1 MRLRTSRRLAVR
13 LCLSLLCAVPVLA
26 PLAAADLPPGW
37 GPARERQAIALAARE
52 WITTFKGG
60 DVDALMRLYEPDAY
74 VALHGQP
81 ALRGLD
87 AVRAYFAPRIGQGKV
102 EFLLDIERIDVHGR
116 TAHLISG
123 YWFTLEQPG
132 RPAYQDAGRSLLIY
146 RKGRDGR
153 WRIAVDIDQG
163 TPDITFPAPPQAR

>member
-1 MRLRTSRRLAVR
+1 MRLRLSRRLSAR
-13 LCLSLLCAVPVLA
+13 LCLAALLLA
-26 PLAAADLPPGW
+26 PAAASVSAADVPPGA
-37 GPARERQAIALAARE
+37 GPERERRAIALAARE
-52 WITTFKGG
+52 WIDTFKGG

-81 ALRGLD
+81 ALRGLA

-102 EFLLDIERIDVHGR
+102 EFLLDIERIEVHGR

-123 YWFTLEQPG
+123 YWFTLELPG
-132 RPAYQDAGRSLLIY
+132 RPIYQDAGRSLLIY

>member
-13 LCLSLLCAVPVLA
+13 LCLTLLLLCAGPVSL
-26 PLAAADLPPGW
+26 PAAELPPGS
-37 GPARERQAIALAARE
+37 GPDRERRAIALAARE
-52 WITTFKGG
+52 WIDTFKAG

-81 ALRGLD
+81 ALRGIE
-87 AVRAYFAPRIGQGKV
+87 AVRAYFAPRVGQGKV
-102 EFLLDIERIDVHGR
+102 EFLLDIERIEVRGR
-116 TAHLISG
+116 VAHLISG
-123 YWFTLEQPG
+123 YWFTLELPG
-132 RPAYQDAGRSLLIY
+132 RPAYRDAGRSLLIY

-163 TPDITFPAPPQAR
+163 TPDIAFPAPPQAR